1 MTKHSAKRP
10 QRKTDEVG
18 LLAGLG
24 VYGMEAFEVP
34 ILGALTTGE
43 PLLFIGSH
51 GTAKTTLC
59 GRLAGALGLRFW
71 AYDASKALFE
81 DLIGFP
87 DPASL
92 AAGEVRYAPTPLSVW
107 DKEFVLVDELSRADA
122 GMQNK
127 WLEVI
132 LDRRVMGKSI
142 EGLRQVVAAMNPPE
156 YLGAGP
162 LDAALAGRFATVLVV
177 PEVSRMD
184 DGDVRRVIGDV
195 SGADRRRGAAPADDR
210 VAVIVAAA
218 RARLDDFPAPLAT
231 WISDYVMVVF
241 RHLAAHGFPLD
252 GRRLSMIGRALA
264 ADLCVLEALKRVRFA
279 ELACSPAEFGRA
291 IKGLYT
297 HHLPWAALDA
307 QPPAPLLMAAHQ
319 LAAAKI
325 DGARVPLLLPADADP
340 IEVAEALLRDD
351 RSLPRELR
359 RREVSRVLGALS
371 KPAGPDEAAR
381 QARAIELMAIAVCEG
396 RGGFT
401 IHEETRI
408 LSRWQELME
417 APPDSRRDLEEVVV
431 KVASDGAADLDP
443 RDPLDLHA
451 MRVGRGS
458 ERLREGQ
465 GDGLACAEAWR
476 RDRLAEL
483 AERAELAEGG
493 AA

>member
-1 MTKHSAKRP
+1 MTKISAKRTHK
-10 QRKTDEVG
+10 KTDEVG

-24 VYGMEAFEVP
+24 VYGMEAYEVP

-59 GRLAGALGLRFW
+59 GRLAGALGLKFW

-92 AAGEVRYAPTPLSVW
+92 ASGEVRYAPTPLSVW

-142 EGLRQVVAAMNPPE
+142 EGLRQVVAAMNPPD

-162 LDAALAGRFATVLVV
+162 LDAALAGRFATVIVV
-177 PEVSRMD
+177 PDVSRLD

-195 SGADRRRGAAPADDR
+195 SGADRRRAAAPADNR
-210 VAVIVAAA
+210 VAAVVAAA
-218 RARLDDFPAPLAT
+218 GTRLDDFPAQLAT
-231 WISDYVMVVF
+231 WIADYVMVVF

-264 ADLCVLEALKRVRFA
+264 ADLCVLEVLQRVRFA
-279 ELACSPAEFGRA
+279 DLAHSPGAFGRA
-291 IKGLYT
+291 LKGLYP
-297 HHLPWAALDA
+297 HHLPWSALEE
-307 QPPAPLLMAAHQ
+307 QPPAALLVAAHQ

-325 DGARVPLLLPADADP
+325 DGARVPLLLPADTDP
-340 IEVAEALLRDD
+340 LEVAQALLRDD
-351 RSLPRELR
+351 RSLPPELR

-371 KPAGPDEAAR
+371 KPATPDEAAR
-381 QARAIELMAIAVCEG
+381 QARAIELLAGAVCEG
-396 RGGFT
+396 RGHFT
-401 IHEETRI
+401 IHEEARI
-408 LSRWQELME
+408 LARWQELME
-417 APPDSRRDLEEVVV
+417 APPDARRELEEVVT
-431 KVASDGAADLDP
+431 KVAREGASDLDP
-443 RDPLDLHA
+443 REPLDVHA
-451 MRVGRGS
+451 LRIGRGS
-458 ERLREGQ
+458 ERLRQSQ
-465 GDGLACAEAWR
+465 GDGFACAEAWR
-476 RDRLAEL
+476 RDRLAEI
-483 AERAELAEGG
+483 AAAAEGG